1 MSSDRKSI
9 FEKIIDRE
17 IPADIVY
24 EDKEILAFKDINPAA
39 PKHFLVI
46 PKKKIV
52 NLQMAE
58 PEDIAL
64 IGKIMV
70 AIQQIAVEQGLDKNG
85 YRVVTNVGE
94 YGGQTVYHLH
104 FHVLGG
110 RPLHWPP
117 G

>member
-1 MSSDRKSI
+1 MT
-9 FEKIIDRE
+9 
-17 IPADIVY
+17 
-24 EDKEILAFKDINPAA
+24 
-39 PKHFLVI
+39 
-46 PKKKIV
+46 
-52 NLQMAE
+52 E

-64 IGKIMV
+64 IGKIMI